1 MPPDTVPIAE
11 VERVS
16 CAYLEGETRHEIL
29 HEVSATVARGETVAL
44 LGRSGSG
51 KSTLLNVIS
60 GLARP
65 ASGRIRIAGR
75 ELTALDE
82 RARTLLRRRSIG
94 FVYQFF
100 NLIDTL
106 SVEDNILLPLELDG
120 RADADGRRHA
130 LDLLAEVGLEARR
143 ASFPDRLSG
152 GEQQRVALV
161 RALVHAPALVLAD
174 EPTGNLDT
182 ETGAL
187 MLALLDRLVRRAGHS
202 LLLVTHSAEIAARAD
217 RVLHLADGRLA
228 PTP

>member
-1 MPPDTVPIAE
+1 MPSAPAIAE
-11 VERVS
+11 IDRVS
-16 CAYLEGETRHEIL
+16 CSHVEGDARHEIL
-29 HEVSATVARGETVAL
+29 HDVSATVARGETVAL

-65 ASGRIRIAGR
+65 VSGSVRIDGTDITRLG
-75 ELTALDE
+75 E

-106 SVEDNILLPLELDG
+106 SVEDNVLLPLELDG
-120 RADADGRRHA
+120 RADAAGRRHV
-130 LDLLAEVGLEARR
+130 LGLLESVGLGARGS
-143 ASFPDRLSG
+143 SFPDRLSG

-161 RALVHAPALVLAD
+161 RALAHGPPLVLAD

-182 ETGAL
+182 DTGTRVL
-187 MLALLDRLVRRAGHS
+187 DLLDRLVRDAGHS
-202 LLLVTHSAEIAARAD
+202 MVLVTHSADIAARAD
-217 RVLHLADGRLA
+217 RILYLADGRLSPA
-228 PTP
+228 A